1 MRIRQAFAA
10 AWLLAA
16 AGCGL
21 GCGSVEA
28 PAEVSGTVLV
38 DGQPLNDGEITFV
51 AADNAKAPAAGPV
64 VNGKYAVAVT
74 PGPKKVKIQ
83 ASRAGGKGD
92 GAMGSGAREARLGPE
107 FNEKSKLTADI
118 KPGKNEGVDF
128 QVKELPKK

>member
-1 MRIRQAFAA
+1 MRIGHAVAA
-10 AWLLAA
+10 AWLLGAI
-16 AGCGL
+16 GCGL
-21 GCGSVEA
+21 GCVSAEA

-38 DGQPLNDGEITFV
+38 DGQPLSDGEIVFV
-51 AADNAKAPAAGPV
+51 AADNSKAPAAGPV

-83 ASRAGGKGD
+83 ASRAPGKPD
-92 GAMGSGAREARLGPE
+92 PVMGSAARQARLGPE
-107 FNEKSKLTADI
+107 FNEKSKLTADV

>member
-1 MRIRQAFAA
+1 MRIGKLVAA
-10 AWLLAA
+10 AWLLGA
-16 AGCGL
+16 L
-21 GCGSVEA
+21 GCGTVEA

-38 DGQPLNDGEITFV
+38 DGQPLSDGEIVFV

-83 ASRAGGKGD
+83 ASRPGGKGD
-92 GAMGSGAREARLGPE
+92 AAMGSGAREARLGPE
-107 FNEKSKLTADI
+107 FNDQSKLTADV

-128 QVKELPKK
+128 QVKETPKK